1 MFNRKT
7 LTVFILVAVILL
19 IVRPEI
25 LGSVFALIF
34 LGLIPGT
41 DWSIPSLVM
50 FLVYAVVAV
59 LVIRWLV
66 RQPLYIG
73 NMSKQEKTARAIARK
88 KVLKSKAKKAPARKS
103 TARRSRAKRVA
114 RA

>member
-1 MFNRKT
+1 MLNRKT
-7 LTVFILVAVILL
+7 LTVLTLVVAVLL

-25 LGSVFALIF
+25 LGSIFALIF

-50 FLVYAVVAV
+50 FPIYAVVAIIT
-59 LVIRWLV
+59 LYWLI

-73 NMSKQEKTARAIARK
+73 NMSRQEKTARALARK
-88 KVLKSKAKKAPARKS
+88 KVLKTKTKKKPVRKS
-103 TARRSRAKRVA
+103 AARRAKRTA
-114 RA
+114 QA

>member
-1 MFNRKT
+1 MLNRKI
-7 LTVFILVAVILL
+7 VAALVIIAVVLL

-25 LGSVFALIF
+25 LSSIFALIF

-41 DWSIPSLVM
+41 DLSIPSLVM
-50 FLVYAVVAV
+50 FPIYAIVAFFV
-59 LVIRWLV
+59 LRWLI

-88 KVLKSKAKKAPARKS
+88 KVLKTKTKKTPARKS

>member
-1 MFNRKT
+1 MLNRKT
-7 LTVFILVAVILL
+7 LTALIVVAVILL

-25 LGSVFALIF
+25 LGSIFALIF

-41 DWSIPSLVM
+41 NLSIPSLVM
-50 FLVYAVVAV
+50 FLVYGIVAV

-66 RQPLYIG
+66 RQPMYIG
-73 NMSKQEKTARAIARK
+73 NMSKQEQTARSIARK
-88 KVLKSKAKKAPARKS
+88 KVLKSKTKKTPVRKS
-103 TARRSRAKRVA
+103 SVRRPRTKRVV